1 MTEYERLSLL
11 ALAEILD
18 ALNEMLNPGQVSLGF
33 RRREVSDDI
42 RAAVVEEEAP
52 VEEEEPA

>member
-42 RAAVVEEEAP
+42 RAAAVEEEAP
-52 VEEEEPA
+52 GEEEEPA